1 MRISDW
7 SSDVCSSDLEAG
19 QEGTEEAKTDHLPER
34 IAGKR
39 HDAIAH
45 EVDDAGPAE
54 CVADGQHG
62 RYGDDG
68 RIAETGESG
77 VRIDDAEPNGGHQR
91 AHRNHVVTPAS
102 QSKEDASANAERA
115 YGRLVERP
123 WRGGGG

>member
-91 AHRNHVVTPAS
+91 EHRNHVVTPAS
-102 QSKEDASANAERA
+102 PYQEDERA
-115 YGRLVERP
+115 GEDRACGSLVECHG
-123 WRGGGG
+123 RGGGG

>member
-7 SSDVCSSDLEAG
+7 SSDVCSSDLGRLRGRYRHWHQQRQRADIVHEAG

-39 HDAIAH
+39 HDAIGH

-62 RYGDDG
+62 RYGGDG
-68 RIAETGESG
+68 RIAEAGESRSEERRVG
-77 VRIDDAEPNGGHQR
+77 KKWVR
-91 AHRNHVVTPAS
+91 T
-102 QSKEDASANAERA
+102 
-115 YGRLVERP
+115 GRS
-123 WRGGGG
+123 WR